1 MFGTSDKVGNTPS
14 TRTGPAFV
22 FNFTTEKAGEF
33 LNKE

>member
-1 MFGTSDKVGNTPS
+1 MFGISDKVCNAPS

-33 LNKE
+33 QIKE